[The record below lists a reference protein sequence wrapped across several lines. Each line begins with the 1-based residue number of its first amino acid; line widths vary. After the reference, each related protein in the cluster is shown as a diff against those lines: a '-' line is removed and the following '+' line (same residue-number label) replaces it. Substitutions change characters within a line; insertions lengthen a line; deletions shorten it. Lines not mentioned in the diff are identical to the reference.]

1 MFQKLKK
8 CLCRHHYEPI
18 GFYYKESLSLYRNA
32 FDKVKVYKKYVCIKC
47 LKINDM
53 LVSTE
58 EFAPELYSCG
68 GMFEKIDYIHAL
80 KKKGIKQE
88 VDLYL

>member
-18 GFYYKESLSLYRNA
+18 GFYYKESLSLDKNA
-32 FDKVKVYKKYVCIKC
+32 FDKVKVYHKYVCIKC

-58 EFAPELYSCG
+58 EFAPELYFCG
-68 GMFEKIDYIHAL
+68 RLEKINYISNL
-80 KKKGIKQE
+80 KKKGVKQE